1 MHVMS
6 LINNMLGLIHNIRF
20 DRIRKDHSH
29 SFKKNLN
36 NYSNSDLSLQEHDKN
51 LNENVLLSNYWLQ
64 LYRKQ

>member
-1 MHVMS
+1 
-6 LINNMLGLIHNIRF
+6 MLGLIHNIRV

-36 NYSNSDLSLQEHDKN
+36 NFTNSELSTKDN
-51 LNENVLLSNYWLQ
+51 DLNENFLLSNNWLD

>member
-1 MHVMS
+1 
-6 LINNMLGLIHNIRF
+6 MLGLIHNIRF

-36 NYSNSDLSLQEHDKN
+36 NYTNSELSTQEKDP
-51 LNENVLLSNYWLQ
+51 NEKFLLSNYWLQ

>member
-1 MHVMS
+1 MS
-6 LINNMLGLIHNIRF
+6 LIKDMLGLIHNIRV

-36 NYSNSDLSLQEHDKN
+36 NYTNSELSTQDMG
-51 LNENVLLSNYWLQ
+51 LNENFLLSNYWLE

>member
-1 MHVMS
+1 
-6 LINNMLGLIHNIRF
+6 MLGLIHNIRF

-36 NYSNSDLSLQEHDKN
+36 NYNNSELSIQDTDP
-51 LNENVLLSNYWLQ
+51 NENFLLSNYWLQ

>member
-1 MHVMS
+1 MS
-6 LINNMLGLIHNIRF
+6 LSKFMLGLIHNIRF

-36 NYSNSDLSLQEHDKN
+36 NFTNSELSIKDKD
-51 LNENVLLSNYWLQ
+51 LNENFFLSNYWLE

>member
-1 MHVMS
+1 MS
-6 LINNMLGLIHNIRF
+6 LNKSMLGLIHNIRV

-36 NYSNSDLSLQEHDKN
+36 NFTNSELSVKDN
-51 LNENVLLSNYWLQ
+51 DLNENFLLSNYWLE

>member
-1 MHVMS
+1 MS
-6 LINNMLGLIHNIRF
+6 LNKIMLGLIHNIRV

-36 NYSNSDLSLQEHDKN
+36 NYTNSELLTQNKDS
-51 LNENVLLSNYWLQ
+51 NENFLLSNYWLE